1 VLRARPPPPPAVV
14 FMVGGAT
21 YAEALIVARHN
32 AAHPTLPV
40 VLGSNDILNSQ
51 LFLRELA
58 DTRR

>member
-1 VLRARPPPPPAVV
+1 
-14 FMVGGAT
+14 VGGAT